1 MGGAGR
7 AAIPPETLRFA
18 QGELE
23 MKHTREI
30 TAAILSPITIYIIGW
45 SNNYVFD
52 AVIGLIAALA
62 LYEFLILGR
71 RKGYEL
77 PVVLCILVMLF
88 IVLAF
93 VLEPI
98 SVEMGVFLALLV
110 IPAWYVL
117 SRRALEDALP
127 SSAIAVMATLYVG
140 MLGGSLIRLR
150 SDFGLN
156 IGPKL
161 VFFLLLVVW
170 LGDAGAYYIGKRFGR
185 HKLSPLIS
193 PKKTIEGGIG
203 GIVTAI
209 LTAVVIHFTFFG
221 EFPVVL
227 AIIGGVILSIA
238 GVIGDL
244 AESMWKRSAAV
255 KDSGTL
261 IPGHGGFLDRF
272 DSVFFTAPILYV
284 YWVLIQNGFSSLRI
298 MSA

>member
-1 MGGAGR
+1 
-7 AAIPPETLRFA
+7 
-18 QGELE
+18 
-23 MKHTREI
+23 MKYTREV
-30 TAAILSPITIYIIGW
+30 TAAILSPITVYIIGW
-45 SNNYVFD
+45 SHAYVFD
-52 AVIGLIAALA
+52 AVIGTIAALA
-62 LYEFLILGR
+62 LYEFLVLGR
-71 RKGYEL
+71 RKGYHL
-77 PVVLCILVMLF
+77 PIVLCILVMLF
-88 IVLAF
+88 IILAF

-98 SVEMGVFLALLV
+98 SVEMGVFLTLLV
-110 IPAWYVL
+110 IPAWYVF
-117 SRRALEDALP
+117 SRRSVDDALP

-150 SDFGLN
+150 NDFSPN

-170 LGDAGAYYIGKRFGR
+170 LGDAGAYYIGKQFGR
-185 HKLSPLIS
+185 HPLSPRIS
-193 PKKTIEGGIG
+193 PKKTVEGGIG
-203 GIVTAI
+203 GIATAI
-209 LTAVVIHFTFFG
+209 LTAVVIHFTFFR
-221 EFPVVL
+221 EFPLVH
-227 AIIGGVILSIA
+227 AIVAGIVLSIA

-272 DSVFFTAPILYV
+272 DSIFFTTPILYV